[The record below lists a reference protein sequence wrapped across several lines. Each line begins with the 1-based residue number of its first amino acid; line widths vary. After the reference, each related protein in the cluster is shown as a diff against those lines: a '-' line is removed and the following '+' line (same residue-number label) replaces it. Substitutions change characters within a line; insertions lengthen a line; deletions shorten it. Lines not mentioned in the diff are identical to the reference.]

1 MALVNRLFY
10 SCAFGLSVTKTFQI
24 DTAGTWVNNQSSVI
38 YSGDGA
44 CYVYTTSSSIS
55 SPKQSYATE
64 EYSNCAAC
72 QTANPDNLYYTFSS
86 CCNSTTFSLRRG
98 DFELDSLFYAGN
110 IFYWNISSGSTS
122 LFSGCTTAITNYTGD
137 TIYAG
142 PLYPTNS
149 SYFQGWGDCA
159 TCEIY
164 APCAVTPTPT
174 ATQTPTPTVTPTI
187 TPTPTVTP
195 TIGLTPTPTPTI
207 TSTITPTPTITPTI
221 SGFGNGNTFGY
232 ELFVTGTCENGVGS
246 IEIVATGG
254 TPPYTFNWYDP
265 NIGMGPYKTNLSA
278 GTYLIRA
285 NDSTAPVN
293 NEFYINATVSSGI
306 SLSFISETYTTCGLN
321 NGSYT
326 VSATSDN
333 SEITYYLYDAYGL
346 VDSQTTTNDLAIFDN
361 LSAGTYNVI
370 GVSSAGCSAST
381 ETCIIYSSNTLDYGF
396 YIVNDTEC
404 ASPTGKLYVTGVT
417 GNSPFTYLWNDGTT
431 GTSITGLTQGIYE
444 VTVTSGDGCVLSQ
457 TAVVDYVPS
466 LGLGSWSAQTPG
478 CFEANGSLL
487 LTITGGTGPYYYSAS
502 TGYVDVTYAT
512 QYLFTGLSAG
522 VFSVA
527 VTDAALCK
535 VNFGT
540 TLATPGTFSSIDI
553 NATNS
558 FCSKTDGKIS
568 IDIQG
573 GTAPFTYT
581 IVRPDS
587 SSTNITTNS
596 NTYIFTNLESG
607 DYTVFVSD
615 NSSCGYSQDVTIF
628 AENKYT
634 VTTSTEATACGMNN
648 GQATI
653 TLSTGGTAPYL
664 YQLSNG
670 VSINSSLSATTFS
683 SLGGGD
689 YTYTVTDA
697 DGCVQTGI
705 VSIVTGT
712 PILFSL
718 YPTSCG
724 TGSGGTMTAL
734 ISSGTP
740 PFTFTWSDNVSGN
753 PQVITVSGLTGGT
766 YTLTLVDASGC
777 TQTRTSN
784 VSCNPIETTY
794 QIFTMC
800 ESDFQYTSG
809 TKRGI
814 LQMLNDGYYDLTS
827 GNTNCLLSAATF
839 VAQVEI
845 SGVTYS
851 QSFYTGTTLLDIP
864 TDTLWYDT
872 VETLLLTVP
881 GVSSVTIDTSSSVVT
896 IQTDGELA
904 NQQVII
910 DLIIQYD
917 INCVS

>member
-1 MALVNRLFY
+1 MALVNRLFNN
-10 SCAFGLSVTKTFQI
+10 CFTGGGPAITKTFEI
-24 DTAGTWVNNQSSVI
+24 ETTGGWVSNQSYVI
-38 YSGDGA
+38 YSGDGM
-44 CYVYTTSSSIS
+44 CYSYTAIAGSGFSKQTFLVPDGTSS
-55 SPKQSYATE
+55 AG
-64 EYSNCAAC
+64 AC
-72 QTANPDNLYYTFSS
+72 NSTFGCPSVNTDVYNDNLYYTFSA
-86 CCNSTTFSLRRG
+86 CCDNSTFSFRRG
-98 DFELDSLFYAGN
+98 DIEL
-110 IFYWNISSGSTS
+110 SGDYVDGAVLYLNYNGSGGTFDGCATVTTGYTASTIYID
-122 LFSGCTTAITNYTGD
+122 TTATFSYATG
-137 TIYAG
+137 IPIPPY
-142 PLYPTNS
+142 
-149 SYFQGWGDCA
+149 SYFVDCA
-159 TCEIY
+159 ECISYYTCA
-164 APCAVTPTPT
+164 AP
-174 ATQTPTPTVTPTI
+174 TPTPTVTL
-187 TPTPTVTP
+187 TPTR
-195 TIGLTPTPTPTI
+195 TPTPTPTI
-207 TSTITPTPTITPTI
+207 TLTPTPTITPTN

-265 NIGMGPYKTNLSA
+265 NLGTGTFKTNLSA

-293 NEFYINATVSSGI
+293 SEFYINATVSSGI

-326 VSATSDN
+326 VSASSDN
-333 SEITYYLYDAYGL
+333 SQITYYLYDSYGL
-346 VDSQTTTNDLAIFDN
+346 VDSQTTTNDLAIFNN

-370 GVSSAGCSAST
+370 GVSAAGCSAST
-381 ETCIIYSSNTLDYGF
+381 ETCIIYSSNTLEYGF
-396 YIVNDTEC
+396 YIVNDTQC
-404 ASPTGKLYVTGVT
+404 ASPTGKVYVTGVT

-444 VTVTSGDGCVLSQ
+444 VTITSGDGCVLSQ
-457 TAVVDYVPS
+457 TAVVDFVPS

-487 LTITGGTGPYYYSAS
+487 LTITGGTGPFYYSAS

-535 VNFGT
+535 VDFGT

-607 DYTVFVSD
+607 DYTVFVLD

-697 DGCVQTGI
+697 DGCIQTGI

-724 TGSGGTMTAL
+724 IGSGGTMTAL

-753 PQVITVSGLTGGT
+753 PQTITVSGLTGGT
-766 YTLTLVDASGC
+766 YTLTLVDVSGC

-809 TKRGI
+809 TKRGV

-827 GNTNCLLSAATF
+827 GNTNCLLSATTF
-839 VAQVEI
+839 VAQIEV

-864 TDTLWYDT
+864 TDTQWYDT

-896 IQTDGELA
+896 IQTNGVLA